1 MRQPENRLRAFS
13 GCLSGFGIQDSL
25 KTHPFSKKT
34 VWHDTNR
41 FYFQAASHRKGSLKP
56 YLHHIRDTITP
67 APNAAAWR

>member
-1 MRQPENRLRAFS
+1 LRQPENRLRAFS
-13 GCLSGFGIQDSL
+13 GCLSGFGIQGSL

-34 VWHDTNR
+34 VWHDTKR

-67 APNAAAWR
+67 APNAAASR

>member
-13 GCLSGFGIQDSL
+13 GYLSGFGIQGSL

-34 VWHDTNR
+34 VWHDTKR

-56 YLHHIRDTITP
+56 YPHHIRDTITP
-67 APNAAAWR
+67 APKSAAWR